1 MELIVKPRNE
11 EELQFVQSVL
21 NRMKIK
27 NEVRENDVKKR
38 KKQEILD
45 SFEGRMEQLNKA
57 IKGEVQ
63 LKTLDQFL
71 DELENN
77 PS

>member
-1 MELIVKPRNE
+1 
-11 EELQFVQSVL
+11 
-21 NRMKIK
+21 MKIK

-38 KKQEILD
+38 KKQEFLD

>member
-38 KKQEILD
+38 KKQEFLD
-45 SFEGRMEQLNKA
+45 SLEGRMEQLNKA

-63 LKTLDQFL
+63 LKNAFDLL
-71 DELENN
+71 DEL
-77 PS
+77 

>member
-38 KKQEILD
+38 KKQEFLD

-63 LKTLDQFL
+63 LKNAFDLL
-71 DELENN
+71 DEL
-77 PS
+77 